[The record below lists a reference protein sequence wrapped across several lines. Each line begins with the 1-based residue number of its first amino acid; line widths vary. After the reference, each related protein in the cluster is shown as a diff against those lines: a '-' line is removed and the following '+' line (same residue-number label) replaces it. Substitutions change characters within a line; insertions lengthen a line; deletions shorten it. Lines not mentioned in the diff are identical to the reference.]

1 VFQTN
6 PPDASSVF
14 HIEIPAGSFQ
24 APRFLLLVLFLTLF
38 TISADQ
44 FAAPLLH
51 SSSPLWATA
60 ACLVLVWR
68 RSEPSSDADSGPIR
82 FSFTFWRFAAFVGT
96 HAALILVVRS
106 LSSKMQLV
114 AGTVTML
121 GALFAVMK
129 LSVLAP
135 TILLLPVRAWRELL
149 SPYRA
154 EIVAALVV
162 LLTYFPSRAIEELW
176 PWYGQ
181 ALGRFVYALSSIF
194 AHRIGYIGNSNPTL
208 TGPDLD
214 VTVIL
219 ACSGINGIELF
230 DYLFGGVA
238 ILDWNR
244 LRKGR
249 ALAGYFLGLFAMLLG
264 NALRITS
271 LVVFGNR
278 GFAELVAHYHIA
290 AGWIFFSV
298 VFLVYL
304 SMTYAWMLKK
314 KSAVLPEP
322 RMAQPNSFGA

>member
-1 VFQTN
+1 MSQTN
-6 PPDASSVF
+6 PPDESSIF
-14 HIEIPAGSFQ
+14 HIEIPSGGFQ

-38 TISADQ
+38 AIAADQ
-44 FAAPLLH
+44 FAASLLH
-51 SSSPLWATA
+51 SSSPLWATV
-60 ACLVLVWR
+60 ACLALVWR
-68 RSEPSSDADSGPIR
+68 RGEPPRSDSSGAVR
-82 FSFTFWRFAAFVGT
+82 FSFSLRRLASFVGA
-96 HAALILVVRS
+96 HAALILVGRA
-106 LSSKMQLV
+106 LSGTMQPV
-114 AGTVTML
+114 AGTITIL
-121 GALFAVMK
+121 GALFAVAK

-135 TILLLPVRAWRELL
+135 TILLLPLSRWKELL

-154 EIVAALVV
+154 EIAAAFIV
-162 LLTYFPSRAIEELW
+162 LLTYFPGRAIEELW

-181 ALGRFVYALSSIF
+181 ALGRFVYTFSRIF
-194 AHRIGYIGNSNPTL
+194 AHGIGFVGNSNPTL

-214 VTVIL
+214 VTIIL

-230 DYLFGGVA
+230 DYLFGAVA

-249 ALAGYFLGLFAMLLG
+249 ALAGYFLGLFAMLFG

-304 SMTYAWMLKK
+304 SATYTWMLKK
-314 KSAVLPEP
+314 KSAVLQDP
-322 RMAQPNSFGA
+322 RMTQPNTSGA